1 MHREDEIYRAYDFA
15 RKIGFPQINIDLIA
29 GMIEE
34 TDENWLRNIAKT
46 IELQPDSVTI
56 YQMEIP
62 YNTTIYQQMKAE
74 GKLVAPVADWQTK
87 RRWVDE
93 AFSALE
99 RAGYTVTSATTAV
112 RDPQKTKF
120 LYRDLLW
127 QGADLLGLGVASF
140 SHVAGVH
147 FQNLPDFETYTA
159 AVQRGDLPIGRAL
172 VTTEEERMI
181 RELILQLKLGRVSQ
195 SYFREKFGVV
205 VAERFNQQLAE
216 LTRRGLL
223 SEQGDWLVLTR
234 EALLKIDVIL
244 HAFFLPQHQ
253 NARYT

>member
-1 MHREDEIYRAYDFA
+1 
-15 RKIGFPQINIDLIA
+15 
-29 GMIEE
+29 
-34 TDENWLRNIAKT
+34 
-46 IELQPDSVTI
+46 
-56 YQMEIP
+56 
-62 YNTTIYQQMKAE
+62 MKAG

-87 RRWVDE
+87 RRWVEE

-99 RAGYTVTSATTAV
+99 HAGYTVTSATTAV

-159 AVQRGDLPIGRAL
+159 AVRRGDLPIGRAL

-195 SYFREKFGVV
+195 SYFRAKFGVV
-205 VAERFNQQLAE
+205 IAERFNQQLAE

-234 EALLKIDVIL
+234 PALLKIDVIL

>member
-1 MHREDEIYRAYDFA
+1 
-15 RKIGFPQINIDLIA
+15 
-29 GMIEE
+29 
-34 TDENWLRNIAKT
+34 
-46 IELQPDSVTI
+46 
-56 YQMEIP
+56 
-62 YNTTIYQQMKAE
+62 
-74 GKLVAPVADWQTK
+74 
-87 RRWVDE
+87 
-93 AFSALE
+93 
-99 RAGYTVTSATTAV
+99 V

-181 RELILQLKLGRVSQ
+181 RELILQLKLGRVSL
-195 SYFREKFGVV
+195 SYFREKFGIVI
-205 VAERFNQQLAE
+205 AERFNQQLAE
-216 LTRRGLL
+216 LMRRGML